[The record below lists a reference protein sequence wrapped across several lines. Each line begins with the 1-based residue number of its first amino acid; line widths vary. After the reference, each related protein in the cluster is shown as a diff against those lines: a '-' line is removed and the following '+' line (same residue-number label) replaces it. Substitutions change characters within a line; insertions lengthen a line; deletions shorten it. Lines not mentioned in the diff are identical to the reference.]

1 MEDRDGA
8 GLPPGGGGRQ
18 GLRVRGDGA
27 RRGPGHP
34 GLWLATGVRPENL
47 KVLLVDA
54 YAAGEMRAAG
64 QPPLAE
70 LVVAVETGSMSG
82 EEFDRHLAPVLSQGL
97 ETPLD
102 PSDLTARLFE
112 QLRPDERMIGALRT
126 ARSRGLKTGLI
137 SNTWGGKV
145 PASDA
150 LEELFDVRVLS
161 GEAGV
166 RKPDPEIYLLA
177 AERLGVETGEC
188 GFVGDLPAH
197 VEGARAVGMAGVL
210 HRDAAIT
217 LPKLEALFG
226 VPLA

>member
-1 MEDRDGA
+1 MTDQPRERTLRALIVDY
-8 GLPPGGGGRQ
+8 GGV
-18 GLRVRGDGA
+18 LTTSVTTSFA
-27 RRGPGHP
+27 AFC
-34 GLWLATGVRPENL
+34 LATGVRPENL
-47 KVLLVDA
+47 KVLLADA

-97 ETPLD
+97 QTPLD

-126 ARSRGLKTGLI
+126 ARGRGLKTGLI

-188 GFVGDLPAH
+188 VFVDDLPAN